1 MGMALDTNSVA
12 DSKSFDGVLPE
23 TLGTPKKL
31 WNASWII
38 QFLIAFG
45 LSWASL
51 TTFGYV
57 LITQNEPVN
66 TRAFTPPSSVV
77 SQTGIQFAPEQKS
90 AFVGSPVTLRIPKI
104 NLTANVQHLGLDS
117 KGQMETPSKPEE
129 VGWFNLGARPAQVG
143 SSVITG
149 HLDDTLGSPAAFWD
163 LNQLTVG
170 DEVFVQDDF
179 GDERRFVV
187 VGQAVYDQTALP
199 FEEIFGASQDRTLN
213 LITCN
218 GAWSWKERSYT
229 KRLVVVTKYQ
239 PE

>member
-1 MGMALDTNSVA
+1 MTFDTNSVA
-12 DSKSFDGVLPE
+12 DSQSLDGVLPE
-23 TLGTPKKL
+23 TPDTRKSLRSTF
-31 WNASWII
+31 WIF

-57 LITQNEPVN
+57 LITQNEPAN
-66 TRAFTPPSSVV
+66 TRAFTPEASVA
-77 SQTGIQFAPEQKS
+77 SQTGIQFDPAQKT

-104 NLTANVQHLGLDS
+104 SLTANIQHLGLDS

-143 SSVITG
+143 NSVITG

-163 LNQLTVG
+163 LNQLTAG
-170 DEVFVQDDF
+170 DEVFIEDDF

-199 FEEIFGASQDRTLN
+199 FEEIFGTSQDRTLN

-239 PE
+239 SK